1 VKVLSCLFLFITAAS
16 YAQNKPHGVFN
27 EYNSDK
33 SVYASRQYDSGRRS
47 GAWVTNHHD
56 GSRSFEIYRN
66 DSLVQVLFIGK
77 SGDTVTNE
85 RYVHAYLP
93 GSRMRTTYIY
103 KKEILSV
110 KKTYSYKG
118 HDSIVETLDTN
129 RNFKVTYHVDST
141 RNKIYTN
148 TDRKAE
154 FKGGVNALIEFFS
167 ENLVY
172 PADAKKAGIQ
182 GKVMLKFIVELDGSV
197 SNIKIVEGP
206 MKHVS
211 LEKEA
216 VRVLMKSS
224 GKWVPGSLNGKAVR
238 SICQIPIDFSLE

>member
-1 VKVLSCLFLFITAAS
+1 VKTIPLLLFLISAACH
-16 YAQNKPHGVFN
+16 AQNKPHGVYN

-33 SVYASRQYDSGRRS
+33 SVYASRQYDSGKRS

-56 GSRSFEIYRN
+56 GSRTFDVYRN
-66 DSLVQVLFIGK
+66 DTLVQALFIGK

-85 RYVHAYLP
+85 RYEHGYLP
-93 GSRMRTTYIY
+93 VTGIRRTFIY
-103 KKEILSV
+103 KKDMLAI
-110 KKTYSYKG
+110 KKIYSYKG
-118 HDSIVETLDTN
+118 HDSIVETLDTG
-129 RNFKVTYHVDST
+129 RKFRVTYHVDSA
-141 RNKIYTN
+141 RNRIFTH
-148 TDRKAE
+148 TDRRAD
-154 FKGGVNALIEFFS
+154 FKGGVNALMAFFS
-167 ENLVY
+167 ENLEY

-182 GKVMLKFIVELDGSV
+182 GKVMLKFCVEIDGTV

-224 GKWVPGSLNGKAVR
+224 GKWVPGSVNGKPVR